1 MKILGVIPARGGSKG
16 IPGKNLKN
24 IAGKPLIAYV
34 IGKALKSKL
43 LERVI
48 VSTDDEEIAKTA
60 KSYGAEVPFIRPK
73 ALARDEVSLIPVIQ
87 HAMRYLDNKNWKAD
101 VIASIQPT
109 SPLIEAADI
118 DLAID
123 KLLKTGCDSVVSVCK
138 IVHGH
143 PYRAMRL
150 KNDRITPLH
159 EESYRYLQKQDLP
172 QFYMINGALY
182 VRRREVLENWS
193 GHDFALG
200 EDIRAIIMDEIRS
213 INIDTP
219 LDLIIAEIMI
229 ETRKLEEIG

>member
-1 MKILGVIPARGGSKG
+1 M
-16 IPGKNLKN
+16 
-24 IAGKPLIAYV
+24 
-34 IGKALKSKL
+34 
-43 LERVI
+43 
-48 VSTDDEEIAKTA
+48 STDDEEITKAA

-73 ALARDEVSLIPVIQ
+73 ELARDEVSLIPVIQ
-87 HAMRYLDNKNWKAD
+87 HAMRYLENENWRTD

-109 SPLIEAADI
+109 SPLIEATDI

-150 KNDRITPLH
+150 KGDRLIPLH
-159 EESYRYLQKQDLP
+159 EEGYRYLQKQDLP
-172 QFYMINGALY
+172 QFYIINGALY
-182 VRRREVLENWS
+182 VRRRKVLENWS

-200 EDIRAIIMDEIRS
+200 EDIRAIITDEIRS

-219 LDLIIAEIMI
+219 LDLIVAETII
-229 ETRKLEEIG
+229 KAKKL